1 MEDQMAEV
9 ERRAVVT
16 GAASGIGQAVALRL
30 LREGVRVI
38 AADRNEAGLAP
49 AVSAGAEPFVG
60 DLSTDADRDRL
71 VAAGAGVNHLVNA
84 AGIIRLKPI
93 LEFTVQDIR
102 DIYAINVEATWDLT
116 SRIGR
121 TMPSGGS
128 IVNLSS
134 SSAKLATTTE
144 AAVYASSK
152 TAVLSITRSFAYA
165 FAPSNVRV
173 NAICPGIVDTPMQE
187 KVLDDVAATR
197 GMTPEELSEARNKTV
212 PLGRAAS
219 ADECAGAIWFLLS
232 DESGYMTGQAI
243 NYTGGLVMW

>member
-1 MEDQMAEV
+1 MGASG
-9 ERRAVVT
+9 RRAVVT
-16 GAASGIGQAVALRL
+16 GAASGIGQAVARRL
-30 LREGVRVI
+30 MDEGATVI
-38 AADRNEAGLAP
+38 AADLNGAGLAP
-49 AVSAGAEPFVG
+49 LLEAGATPFVG
-60 DLSTDADRDRL
+60 DLASDPDRDRL
-71 VAAGAGVNHLVNA
+71 VALGGGVDFLVNA

-93 LEFTVQDIR
+93 LEFTVQDLR
-102 DIYAINVEATWDLT
+102 DIYAVNVEATWDLV

-121 TMPSGGS
+121 TMPSGGA

-165 FAPSNVRV
+165 FASNGVRV
-173 NAICPGIVDTPMQE
+173 NAICPGIIDTPMQDR
-187 KVLDDVAATR
+187 VLAEVAAKR
-197 GMTPEELSEARNKTV
+197 GMTVEELSEARKRTV

-232 DESGYMTGQAI
+232 DEAGYMTGQAI
-243 NYTGGLVMW
+243 NYTGGLVTW

>member
-1 MEDQMAEV
+1 MGASG
-9 ERRAVVT
+9 RRAVVT
-16 GAASGIGQAVALRL
+16 GAASGIGQAVARRL
-30 LREGVRVI
+30 MDEGATVI
-38 AADRNEAGLAP
+38 AADLNGAGLAP
-49 AVSAGAEPFVG
+49 LLEAGATPFVG
-60 DLSTDADRDRL
+60 DLASDPDRDRL
-71 VAAGAGVNHLVNA
+71 VALGGGVDFLVNA

-93 LEFTVQDIR
+93 LEFTVQDLR
-102 DIYAINVEATWDLT
+102 DIYAVNVEATWDLV

-121 TMPSGGS
+121 TMPSGGA

-165 FAPSNVRV
+165 FASNGVRV
-173 NAICPGIVDTPMQE
+173 NAICPGIIDTPMQDR
-187 KVLDDVAATR
+187 VLAEVAAKR
-197 GMTPEELSEARNKTV
+197 GMTVEELSEARNSTV

-232 DESGYMTGQAI
+232 DEAGYMTGQAI
-243 NYTGGLVMW
+243 NYTGGLVTW